1 MTLVTVSAYY
11 GAGGSRIAPA
21 LAERLDVPFLGRPP
35 APDLDDAG
43 EEARA
48 CDESG
53 GGSVPGRLLSR
64 ITSLALAWG
73 TPAGMTLEEL
83 LPDHTLRT
91 MIEGEVLG
99 VARTGEGVILG
110 RGAFILLH
118 DDERAL
124 HVLLEGP
131 EEARV
136 RQAMEI
142 EHVDRETAERRLSR
156 VDRFRR
162 AYIETLYGV
171 DVDDPGLFHLVLD
184 STAIALDDCVELI
197 AAAAEARG
205 RAQP

>member
-21 LAERLDVPFLGRPP
+21 LAERLGVPFLGRPP
-35 APDLDDAG
+35 APELG
-43 EEARA
+43 ELGAEARA

-53 GGSVPGRLLSR
+53 GGSMPGRLLSR
-64 ITSLALAWG
+64 ITSLAVAWG
-73 TPAGMTLEEL
+73 TPAGMTLDEL
-83 LPDHTLRT
+83 LPDHTLRDA
-91 MIEGEVLG
+91 IEREVRE
-99 VARTGEGVILG
+99 VAATGEGVILG
-110 RGAFILLH
+110 RGAFVLLH
-118 DDERAL
+118 DDEHAL

-142 EHVDRETAERRLSR
+142 EQVDRQTAEKRLRR

-171 DVDDPGLFHLVLD
+171 DVNEPGLFHLVLD
-184 STAIALDDCVELI
+184 STAIPLEDCVELI
-197 AAAAEARG
+197 VAVAAARS
-205 RAQP
+205 